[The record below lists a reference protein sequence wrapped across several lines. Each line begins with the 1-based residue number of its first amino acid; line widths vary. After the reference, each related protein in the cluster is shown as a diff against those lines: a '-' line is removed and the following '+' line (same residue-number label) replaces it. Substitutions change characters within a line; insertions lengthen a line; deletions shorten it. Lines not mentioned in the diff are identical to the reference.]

1 MSALNRFRNHTCDIY
16 RIESQVINRI
26 TKHAEILKYSGVPC
40 HLSQGKLPVVSSGE
54 VPVIETSDKVFFE
67 AGVDIQPGDELHIKG
82 PDGSVRKYT
91 AGKPFYY
98 GRHVEVAATRSEKA

>member
-16 RIESQVINRI
+16 RIESQVINGI

-40 HLSQGKLPVVSSGE
+40 HLSQGKLPVVSNGE
-54 VPVIETSDKVFFE
+54 TPAIETSDKVFFDT
-67 AGVDIQPGDELHIKG
+67 GVDVLPGDKLIIKFN
-82 PDGSVRKYT
+82 GSERKYT

-98 GRHVEVAATRSEKA
+98 TRHVEVPVTGSEKA